1 MANHHAARERRQMKS
16 RKGRANESQERAPWR
31 KEKEAE
37 RHRVRNSR
45 SIWRRNKV
53 VEGQTRMREPYC
65 EQERMGWVAV
75 RHGGGGF
82 APYVS
87 CFSLEY

>member
-1 MANHHAARERRQMKS
+1 MGS
-16 RKGRANESQERAPWR
+16 RGGRANEDREGSKVVEMERKAL
-31 KEKEAE
+31 
-37 RHRVRNSR
+37 RHRVRNPP